1 MAANYA
7 TKYSRHVVERW
18 TYHSQFSLA
27 STNNFEFRGD
37 KTVVVYSHPV
47 AVITD
52 YTRSGSNRY
61 GTPTDLTRNIQSM
74 TVERDRGTSFV
85 IDRGDYIQSEF
96 VTNPGTALA
105 REIKEQLVP
114 EFDRY
119 CFAKTAQAAI
129 DNGNYNSTALTASNA
144 YEYFLKAMEFMGD
157 RNVPLDGRVCFCT
170 FAFANLLKRDSAFMK
185 YSDLSQEMLVKG
197 VIGEVDGCKI
207 VRVPSAQLPAG
218 AAFLMVH
225 KDSVTAPRQL
235 EEFKIHDD
243 PPGISG
249 NLIECRFIYDCFVF
263 NEKIDGVYYHGGQNN
278 LKMLNFLTAGT
289 AAGKSTVLMLGEKS
303 KSTNKWYYKTAAD
316 VASLPA
322 VSYGATIDVTTSTSD
337 WYGAV
342 ELTAASTE
350 ITPTSGHKYI
360 IIVEVTSASK
370 AMGTMTKMLNIG

>member
-1 MAANYA
+1 
-7 TKYSRHVVERW
+7 
-18 TYHSQFSLA
+18 
-27 STNNFEFRGD
+27 
-37 KTVVVYSHPV
+37 
-47 AVITD
+47 
-52 YTRSGSNRY
+52 
-61 GTPTDLTRNIQSM
+61 
-74 TVERDRGTSFV
+74 
-85 IDRGDYIQSEF
+85 
-96 VTNPGTALA
+96 
-105 REIKEQLVP
+105 
-114 EFDRY
+114 
-119 CFAKTAQAAI
+119 
-129 DNGNYNSTALTASNA
+129 
-144 YEYFLKAMEFMGD
+144 
-157 RNVPLDGRVCFCT
+157 
-170 FAFANLLKRDSAFMK
+170 
-185 YSDLSQEMLVKG
+185 
-197 VIGEVDGCKI
+197 
-207 VRVPSAQLPAG
+207 
-218 AAFLMVH
+218 MVH

-360 IIVEVTSASK
+360 IIVEVTSAGK
-370 AMGTMTKMLNIG
+370 AMGTMTKMLNVG